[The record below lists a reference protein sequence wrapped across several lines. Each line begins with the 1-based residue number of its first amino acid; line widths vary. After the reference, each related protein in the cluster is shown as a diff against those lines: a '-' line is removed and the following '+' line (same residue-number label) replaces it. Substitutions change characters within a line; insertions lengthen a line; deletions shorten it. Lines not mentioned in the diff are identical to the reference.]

1 MARSTASEIWR
12 SECDAINQ
20 EMDRLILSDWPRS
33 HEENLV
39 RKIQFM
45 ALVERRSEAAHNF
58 LAEARVRRRIIS
70 TEEGASHSTEEWKPY
85 HS

>member
-39 RKIQFM
+39 RKLQFM
-45 ALVERRSEAAHNF
+45 ALVERKDEAAGRF
-58 LAEARVRRRIIS
+58 LSDAAVPRRVSPTRGTRV
-70 TEEGASHSTEEWKPY
+70 TCD
-85 HS
+85 